1 LDTLNKRSF
10 SNTEENSKYQI
21 SKLSTILEIA
31 FSNIKYYE
39 RFKFNTNKFTYSD
52 FQQIPVLTKQIIRSN
67 TQDLV
72 NLNFKK
78 IEDVICNTSG
88 GSTGEPIAFF
98 QTKEQASHG
107 LANYF
112 LALNYNGVNINQTSV
127 NLWGAERDM
136 YNIKKRFDIRGLV
149 HNKTSLNTFVLSDDI
164 MHNYIQKLKKIKPK
178 FIKAYV
184 HSIHDMSKIINKHN
198 INITFTP
205 IIQCTTGPLYPEM
218 RNEIKKAFNQA
229 IVFNFYGSREVTAIA
244 TEIRDKPDMHILYD
258 NVLIEILDENNNQV
272 KQGEEGE
279 IVVTTLN
286 NFYMPL
292 LRYKIGDRAVK
303 GDDLEFGT
311 LKLESVVGRTIGV
324 IHKED
329 GSRIDG
335 QFFTTLFFN
344 KEGIKNFQLVQKT
357 ISDLQLKIVKSEKF
371 EQEELSSI
379 LNRIKEELINTKID
393 VVFCDKIDLT
403 STGKIMY
410 VYSEIS

>member
-1 LDTLNKRSF
+1 
-10 SNTEENSKYQI
+10 
-21 SKLSTILEIA
+21 
-31 FSNIKYYE
+31 
-39 RFKFNTNKFTYSD
+39 
-52 FQQIPVLTKQIIRSN
+52 
-67 TQDLV
+67 
-72 NLNFKK
+72 
-78 IEDVICNTSG
+78 
-88 GSTGEPIAFF
+88 
-98 QTKEQASHG
+98 
-107 LANYF
+107 
-112 LALNYNGVNINQTSV
+112 
-127 NLWGAERDM
+127 
-136 YNIKKRFDIRGLV
+136 
-149 HNKTSLNTFVLSDDI
+149 
-164 MHNYIQKLKKIKPK
+164 
-178 FIKAYV
+178 
-184 HSIHDMSKIINKHN
+184 
-198 INITFTP
+198 
-205 IIQCTTGPLYPEM
+205 
-218 RNEIKKAFNQA
+218 
-229 IVFNFYGSREVTAIA
+229 
-244 TEIRDKPDMHILYD
+244 
-258 NVLIEILDENNNQV
+258 V